1 MKKVFNSLIISLA
14 LCLLITIAVVA
25 QGEQLTLK
33 LSRDW
38 GYGGFNGDIQGLFTM
53 HVTGPTDLAKVNFYI
68 DSTAIGEVDKAP
80 FNLQFNTENYPLGI
94 HELSAVGSS
103 ATGQEYHSNLV
114 RAEFVP
120 ASQSSKVILPIV
132 SILLAVVLLSAAIPL
147 VMSRRTKKLPMG
159 TERNYGAGG
168 GAICPRCQ
176 RPFPL
181 SLLSPHLGFSKLAV
195 CPYCGKV
202 SLVRPQPVEQLR
214 AAEKA
219 ELDGEQVSVP
229 EESEEEKLKKE
240 LDDSKYQGS

>member
-1 MKKVFNSLIISLA
+1 MKKIFAAILSSLA
-14 LCLLITIAVVA
+14 ICLLAAGVAGA

-53 HVTGPTDLAKVNFYI
+53 HVTGPANLAKVTFYI
-68 DSTAIGEVDKAP
+68 DSTVIGEVDKAP
-80 FNLQFNTENYPLGI
+80 FNLQFNTDNYPLGI
-94 HELSAVGSS
+94 HELSAVGNSS
-103 ATGQEYHSNLV
+103 TGQEYRSNTIK
-114 RAEFVP
+114 AQFVP
-120 ASQSSKVILPIV
+120 ASQGGKAVLPILGI
-132 SILLAVVLLSAAIPL
+132 ILGIVVLSAIVPL
-147 VMSRRTKKLPMG
+147 AMGRKTKKLPMG
-159 TERNYGAGG
+159 AERNYGAGG

-202 SLVRPQPVEQLR
+202 GLLRPQPIEQLR

-219 ELDGEQVSVP
+219 ELAGEKVRVP
-229 EESEEEKLKKE
+229 EESEEEKLKKN
-240 LDDSKYQGS
+240 LDDSKYQE